1 MTAQFWPLSSPS
13 SSIPTGQQRAGL
25 ASGRPLPL
33 ARPVP
38 VLSAPEDVVHGGGR
52 IDVSGRIAARAVIGA
67 LGWRGGDRLTLTAD
81 AGVVT
86 ANRDPVSRGARRS
99 LSSSLATRSP
109 IARPGATLGPVP
121 QPGRSLSCCRPR

>member
-1 MTAQFWPLSSPS
+1 VRPAPRGGALLSALRGGGRDRAALAPVIPS
-13 SSIPTGQQRAGL
+13 SSIPTGQQRARL

-38 VLSAPEDVVHGGGR
+38 VLSAPEDVVHGIGR

-86 ANRDPVSRGARRS
+86 ANRDPGA
-99 LSSSLATRSP
+99 
-109 IARPGATLGPVP
+109 
-121 QPGRSLSCCRPR
+121 